1 MNDNNYLTKID
12 KEMIA
17 VVVSSLNRCLY
28 CCVSHTYSLGKLLK
42 NSELAKN
49 ILINYEAADIKKKH
63 MLMLNFVSKL
73 TLNSYKINDDDRN
86 KLRKNFTEYQI
97 LEIIEVTSFFNM
109 TNRIASGTTMIPNK
123 EYYK

>member
-49 ILINYEAADIKKKH
+49 ILINYEAADIKKTH
-63 MLMLNFVSKL
+63 AN
-73 TLNSYKINDDDRN
+73 
-86 KLRKNFTEYQI
+86 
-97 LEIIEVTSFFNM
+97 
-109 TNRIASGTTMIPNK
+109 A
-123 EYYK
+123 